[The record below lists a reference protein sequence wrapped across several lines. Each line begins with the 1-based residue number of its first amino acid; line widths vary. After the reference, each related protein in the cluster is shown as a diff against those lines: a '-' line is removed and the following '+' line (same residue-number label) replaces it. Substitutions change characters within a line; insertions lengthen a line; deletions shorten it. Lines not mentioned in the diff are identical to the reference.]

1 MKKIKVPSI
10 TANEDVVKLS
20 EILIKEKNRYIKK
33 NEVICVLESSK
44 TSFEFLCPED
54 GYVNYLF
61 NEGDEVK
68 IGEIF
73 LLISEKKFDKKDLE
87 EFNINKSFTENRKIS
102 RKRALMK
109 RIKSILMT

>member
-1 MKKIKVPSI
+1 M
-10 TANEDVVKLS
+10 
-20 EILIKEKNRYIKK
+20 
-33 NEVICVLESSK
+33 
-44 TSFEFLCPED
+44 
-54 GYVNYLF
+54 NYLF

-102 RKRALMK
+102 RKARALIEENK
-109 RIKSILMT
+109 INIDDIKKNGIISSSDVMALY